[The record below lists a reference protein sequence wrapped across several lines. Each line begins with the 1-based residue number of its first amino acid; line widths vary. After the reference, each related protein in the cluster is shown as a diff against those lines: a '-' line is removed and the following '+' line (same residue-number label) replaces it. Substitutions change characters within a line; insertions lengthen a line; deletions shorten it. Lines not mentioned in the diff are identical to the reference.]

1 MLTTGAVRGSAEVAA
16 ASGDVCIEAEEDVC
30 IEAEERVAGGVG

>member
-16 ASGDVCIEAEEDVC
+16 ATDDVCIEEDVC
-30 IEAEERVAGGVG
+30 IEAEE